1 MGKNVFW
8 PRQRKNNFLV
18 SLHFK
23 LLKKGNNAFTHVQ
36 ASKIK
41 KNIEID
47 NYLNSEVR
55 HGDSLVRNLEEYLMS
70 KR

>member
-1 MGKNVFW
+1 MNIDES
-8 PRQRKNNFLV
+8 Q
-18 SLHFK
+18 
-23 LLKKGNNAFTHVQ
+23 
-36 ASKIK
+36 IK

-55 HGDSLVRNLEEYLMS
+55 HGDSLVKNLEEYLMS